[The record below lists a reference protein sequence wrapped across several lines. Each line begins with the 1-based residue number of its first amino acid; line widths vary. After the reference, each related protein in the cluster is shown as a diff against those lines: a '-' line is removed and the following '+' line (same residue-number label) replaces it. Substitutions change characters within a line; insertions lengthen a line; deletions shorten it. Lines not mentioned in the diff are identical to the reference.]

1 MSELKFPTEI
11 VELPSKGLIYPP
23 NHLLRKGTV
32 EIKYMTAK
40 EEDILTNQNYIKQ
53 GIVLDK
59 LLESLIV
66 DKFDINDL
74 YAGDKNAIL
83 IASRI
88 LGYGSEYEFIYKG
101 KEYTVDLSTLEN
113 KSFNES
119 LINTEGY
126 FEFILPK
133 SGNKL
138 EVKLLFEKDEK
149 NIEEE
154 INGLKKINKNISH
167 DVTTRLKHMIIS
179 VEGNKDKNEIK
190 SFVENYLLA
199 QDARA
204 LRKFIQD
211 ISPDVDMNYTTDSG
225 EEVAIPINL
234 NFFWPDI

>member
-1 MSELKFPTEI
+1 MSEFKFPTEM
-11 VELPSKGLIYPP
+11 VELPSKGLVYPE
-23 NHLLRKGTV
+23 GTPLA
-32 EIKYMTAK
+32 EGKIEMKYMTAK
-40 EEDILTNQNYIKQ
+40 EEDILTNQSYIQ
-53 GIVLDK
+53 DGTVLDK
-59 LLESLIV
+59 LLQSLIV
-66 DKFDINDL
+66 DKFDIDDL

-88 LGYGSEYEFIYKG
+88 LGYGSDYEFIYKG